1 MTTTPITT
9 AMDRDTLIRGA
20 QVPPAGIRDPAVA
33 AGVSPGSQSVPPA
46 AGTGVLGVPA
56 QGAAAAAANGTGE
69 MGMTTWGTGCLR
81 GAGGTRVVE
90 VRGIVV
96 AMVRDGVVRIRE
108 AP

>member
-9 AMDRDTLIRGA
+9 AMDLDTLTRGA

-33 AGVSPGSQSVPPA
+33 AGVSPGSQSVLPT

-56 QGAAAAAANGTGE
+56 QGAAAANGTGE